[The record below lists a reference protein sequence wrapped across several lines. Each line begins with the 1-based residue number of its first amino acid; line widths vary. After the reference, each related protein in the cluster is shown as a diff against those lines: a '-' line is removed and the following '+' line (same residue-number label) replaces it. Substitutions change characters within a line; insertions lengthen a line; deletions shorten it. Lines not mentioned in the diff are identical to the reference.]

1 MFRTIKRIIHW
12 TGGRKSRLYWGFL
25 WSFLCTMF
33 TAMPIMGAAYI
44 LNLMLEDQAGRITL
58 TTVWALYALIFMI
71 VTILGRFL
79 FSYLRAVFQ
88 ESIGYE
94 VTAEERIKI
103 GDILKRV
110 SLGFFDKHNAGEI
123 AGAVTTDLSFFE
135 MYAMKM
141 IDVAANGYISAFA
154 MILCLAF
161 YSVPVALICLV
172 GVALSA
178 LFLRLL
184 GSRSHK
190 NAPVHQKA
198 QDDMVAA
205 TLEYIRGIPV
215 VKAYGQEGVSM
226 RAIRQAYHDSRTI
239 NVKIERE
246 YVPFNCLHLLSLKLA
261 SVAVALA
268 AALLAMNG
276 TITVPVFLML
286 SVFSFVIFGH
296 VEQVNN
302 AAHVLEI
309 LESTMDKLEK
319 IEQAEFI
326 DEDGKGEAL
335 SRFDIEMEGVSFGYD
350 KRRVLD
356 NVSLHIPQ
364 NTTTAIA
371 GPSGSG
377 KTTICSLI
385 ARFYDVDAGC
395 VTIGGT
401 DIRKLTCDS
410 LLSNISM
417 VFQNVYL
424 FHDTVLNNIRFG
436 KPDATMTE
444 VTEAAKQAR
453 CHDFITALPDGYNTV
468 VGEGGSSL
476 SGGEKQRIS
485 IARAMLK
492 NAPVVILDEAT
503 ASVDPE
509 NEHLIQQAISALTH
523 GKTIIVIA
531 HRLATIENAD
541 QILVVDDGRIAQNG
555 THAQLI
561 QQEGLYRRFI
571 DIREKAEGW
580 SIV

>member
-44 LNLMLEDQAGRITL
+44 LNLMLEDQTGSITL

-79 FSYLRAVFQ
+79 FSYLRAIFQ

-110 SLGFFDKHNAGEI
+110 SLGFFDKHSTGEI

-161 YSVPVALICLV
+161 YSVPVALICLA
-172 GVALSA
+172 GIALSA
-178 LFLRLL
+178 LFLRML

-190 NAPVHQKA
+190 NAPIHQKA

-226 RAIRQAYHDSRTI
+226 QAIRQAYHDSRTI

-246 YVPFNCLHLLSLKLA
+246 YMPFNCLHLLSLKLA
-261 SVAVALA
+261 SVAVALT

-276 TITVPVFLML
+276 TITIPVFLML

-309 LESTMDKLEK
+309 LESTMNKLEK
-319 IEQAEFI
+319 IEQANFI
-326 DEDGKGEAL
+326 DEDGKSKAL
-335 SRFDIEMEGVSFGYD
+335 SRFDIEMEHVSFGYD

-356 NVSLHIPQ
+356 NVTFHIPQ
-364 NTTTAIA
+364 NTTTAIV

-410 LLSNISM
+410 LLESISM

-436 KPDATMTE
+436 RPEASMEE
-444 VTEAAKQAR
+444 VTKAARQAR
-453 CHDFITALPDGYNTV
+453 CHDFIMALPDGYNTV

-485 IARAMLK
+485 IARAILK
-492 NAPVVILDEAT
+492 DAPIILLDEAT

-523 GKTIIVIA
+523 GKTIVIIA
-531 HRLATIENAD
+531 HRLATIQNAD
-541 QILVVDDGRIAQNG
+541 QILVVDDGKIAQRG

-561 QQEGLYRRFI
+561 GQEGLYRRFI

-580 SIV
+580 LIQ